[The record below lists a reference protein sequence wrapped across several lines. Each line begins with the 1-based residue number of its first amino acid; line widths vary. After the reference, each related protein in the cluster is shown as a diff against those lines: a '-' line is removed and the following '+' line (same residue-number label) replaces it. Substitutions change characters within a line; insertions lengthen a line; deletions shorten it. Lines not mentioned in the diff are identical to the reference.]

1 MVTTALGNLQQ
12 LGKFMIKLWLGM
24 GRSAPTVSRE
34 SKSRR
39 VQARSGARS
48 ASFRVRSPGAR
59 AGRLFWFCTLSL
71 GIPTAAITCGL
82 AATPSETYASPPSLP
97 DSVLRAVADIETVER
112 RYRLPLDI
120 KQQGLLREVLQ
131 GWLAELEGLDIA
143 SLGLDD
149 RLDRLLLI
157 NHLTQRMSQAER
169 QAELD
174 RAAADQWLPYADT
187 VVALCRIREEVEPFD
202 PAAVAE
208 QLQAIANLASTSSA
222 TTDRME
228 GLSGEERADLQL
240 SCLRASQLC
249 QQMRSVLAETHRFRD
264 GYDPLYSWWAA
275 QPYREADAALAEHH
289 KWLKAQTT
297 TDPGRREPILGQP
310 IGRQA
315 LIEALRHEFVPYSPE
330 ELVAIADR
338 EFAWCLEQ
346 SRRASEALG
355 FGGVWED
362 ALEHVKR
369 QHVAP
374 GEQPAMIRQEAEE
387 AIEFLEA
394 RELITIPTLSKQGW
408 RMQMMT
414 AEQQRVNPYFLG
426 GDSIIVSFPTAEMS
440 HSEKEMSLRSNNRHF
455 ARATVHH
462 ELVPGHHLQYHT
474 LRRHRPYRRSFSTP
488 FWLEGWALY
497 WEMRLWDLGFARSH
511 EDEIGMLFWRRHR
524 CARIIFSLNY
534 HLGVWTPQQCI
545 DYLIE
550 VVGHE
555 PSAAEAEVRRSVMG
569 DYGPL
574 YQAAYMLGGLQLR
587 ALHHE
592 LVVQGNWTERQF
604 HDAVL
609 AEHSIPIE
617 VLRLKLTKQPPG
629 ADYQPQWRFA
639 DE

>member
-1 MVTTALGNLQQ
+1 M
-12 LGKFMIKLWLGM
+12 
-24 GRSAPTVSRE
+24 S
-34 SKSRR
+34 
-39 VQARSGARS
+39 VQARC
-48 ASFRVRSPGAR
+48 
-59 AGRLFWFCTLSL
+59 RLWVCGLSLSMCMTTVTCATAADPPKNTDTTPTLS
-71 GIPTAAITCGL
+71 
-82 AATPSETYASPPSLP
+82 

-112 RYRLPLDI
+112 RYRLPLDV
-120 KQQGLLREVLQ
+120 KQQGLLREIIQ
-131 GWLAELEGLDIA
+131 GWLTQLQELDID
-143 SLGLDD
+143 SLGLDA

-157 NHLTQRMSQAER
+157 NHLTQRLSQAAR
-169 QAELD
+169 QADLD
-174 RAAADQWLPYADT
+174 RTAADRWLPYADA
-187 VVALCRIREEVEPFD
+187 VVAICRIREEVEPFD
-202 PAAVAE
+202 PAEVAA
-208 QLQAIANLASTSSA
+208 QLQSIAKLASGEITANSPFEALSESVRTS
-222 TTDRME
+222 
-228 GLSGEERADLQL
+228 LQL

-249 QQMRSVLAETHRFRD
+249 QQLRSVLTETHRFRD

-289 KWLKAQTT
+289 KWLKAQTST
-297 TDPGRREPILGQP
+297 EPNRREPILGQP
-310 IGRQA
+310 IGREA
-315 LIEALRHEFVPYSPE
+315 LIEALRHEFIPYSPE

-338 EFAWCLEQ
+338 EFAWCLEE
-346 SRRASEALG
+346 SRRASESLG
-355 FGGVWED
+355 FGGSWED

-369 QHVAP
+369 QHVEP

-387 AIEFLEA
+387 AIDFLEK
-394 RELITIPTLSKQGW
+394 RDLITIPALAKQGW

-440 HSEKEMSLRSNNRHF
+440 HTEKEMSLRSNNRHF

-462 ELVPGHHLQYHT
+462 ELIPGHHLQYHT
-474 LRRHRPYRRSFSTP
+474 LRRYRPYRRSFSTP

-534 HLGVWTPQQCI
+534 HLGVWSPQQAI
-545 DYLIE
+545 DYLID

-587 ALHHE
+587 ALHRE
-592 LVVQGNWTERQF
+592 LVVQGNWTEKRF
-604 HDAVL
+604 HDAVM

-617 VLRLKLTKQPPG
+617 ILRLKLTEQSPQ

-639 DE
+639 DQ